1 MPRRKTPGNAPFS
14 LDISV
19 EAKLR
24 FAGLH
29 DALGFRTKAE
39 TFEAI
44 VYAVS
49 TKDKIDPAAIE
60 RIERKLD
67 RFLERVDDSV

>member
-1 MPRRKTPGNAPFS
+1 MPRRKIAGTAPFS
-14 LDISV
+14 LDISL

-49 TKDKIDPAAIE
+49 TKDKIDPATAE

-67 RFLERVDDSV
+67 RLLERLDDSV

>member
-1 MPRRKTPGNAPFS
+1 MPRRKTPDTAPFS
-14 LDISV
+14 LDVSL
-19 EAKLR
+19 EAKSR
-24 FAGLH
+24 FVSLH

-49 TKDKIDPAAIE
+49 TRDKIDPAALE
-60 RIERKLD
+60 RVERKLD
-67 RFLERVDDSV
+67 RLLERLDDSI

>member
-1 MPRRKTPGNAPFS
+1 MPRRKAPGTVPFS
-14 LDISV
+14 LDISL

-44 VYAVS
+44 VYAVHQGQNRS
-49 TKDKIDPAAIE
+49 RTGGTHRAETRSLP
-60 RIERKLD
+60 
-67 RFLERVDDSV
+67 